1 MTTENKGVPMTMQI
15 TPERIVDVE
24 AALVSAHERDL
35 DTTRERLSRSG
46 VDVDAVIDEVAR
58 LLGRGAVVG
67 GGHRRHPLRPLPA
80 SAANRAPP
88 RRRSTTSPR

>member
-15 TPERIVDVE
+15 TPDLIVDAE

-35 DTTRERLSRSG
+35 DTTRERLGRDG
-46 VDVDAVIDEVAR
+46 IDTDAIIEEVAR

-67 GGHRRHPLRPLPA
+67 GGHGRHPLRTLPH
-80 SAANRAPP
+80 
-88 RRRSTTSPR
+88 RR